1 MIQITCAEDLLE
13 LSRNCALDTW
23 SQGKHVA
30 LTADISLA
38 GTGYTPIPTFGGTFD
53 GGGYTISG
61 LDLSSGLT
69 PAGVF
74 GTLQEGAV
82 VKDLHVTGSIE
93 PSGHGSSIG
102 GIAGENYGVIAA
114 CSFSGTI
121 TGTDRVG
128 GIAGQMCIRDSSTT
142 KYMDG
147 HGAAVG
153 GAIVDSGN
161 FDWMA
166 HAEKFP
172 GLTTPDDSY
181 HGITYAEK
189 FGQAGAFI
197 TKCTAQLMRDF
208 GSIQSPQNAFL
219 LNLGLESLHVRMA
232 RHCENGLAVARF
244 LKDHPKVSFVTYPG
258 LEGDKYYDC
267 LLYTSCPTPLLTA
280 K

>member
-1 MIQITCAEDLLE
+1 MKRKRTDWIRRAVSVLLTLILCAQAAGPILAVEDGVIRITCAEDLLE

-128 GIAGQMCIRDSSTT
+128 GIAGL
-142 KYMDG
+142 
-147 HGAAVG
+147 
-153 GAIVDSGN
+153 N
-161 FDWMA
+161 
-166 HAEKFP
+166 
-172 GLTTPDDSY
+172 GLTGKIQGCSAAG
-181 HGITYAEK
+181 GITGK
-189 FGQAGAFI
+189 SMTGGIAGENCGVLSGCRNNSYVNI
-197 TKCTAQLMRDF
+197 TSTD
-208 GSIQSPQNAFL
+208 
-219 LNLGLESLHVRMA
+219 
-232 RHCENGLAVARF
+232 
-244 LKDHPKVSFVTYPG
+244 PG
-258 LEGDKYYDC
+258 LELTNLDLDVSKSLFTLSALDTVNIP
-267 LLYTSCPTPLLTA
+267 TSATT
-280 K
+280 

>member
-1 MIQITCAEDLLE
+1 M
-13 LSRNCALDTW
+13 
-23 SQGKHVA
+23 A

-121 TGTDRVG
+121 TGTDPG
-128 GIAGQMCIRDSSTT
+128 G
-142 KYMDG
+142 
-147 HGAAVG
+147 
-153 GAIVDSGN
+153 
-161 FDWMA
+161 
-166 HAEKFP
+166 
-172 GLTTPDDSY
+172 
-181 HGITYAEK
+181 
-189 FGQAGAFI
+189 
-197 TKCTAQLMRDF
+197 
-208 GSIQSPQNAFL
+208 
-219 LNLGLESLHVRMA
+219 
-232 RHCENGLAVARF
+232 RHCRTERADR
-244 LKDHPKVSFVTYPG
+244 
-258 LEGDKYYDC
+258 
-267 LLYTSCPTPLLTA
+267 
-280 K
+280 